1 MIKKLWKS
9 AAVKVWSIVS
19 FVVIILFLVVTILS
33 TTAFYELFNLV
44 MPGGGPRA
52 VYAEGIEPI
61 YVSDYDNKA
70 DVYAAAR
77 DMNREICEEGM
88 VLLKNSEISAGKK
101 ALPLATPVSDTSVTA
116 RPKISVFGKNS
127 VNIAYGGS
135 GSGGADTS
143 NVIDLYEALDQAGY
157 DVNPTLKAF
166 YEDTNASGP
175 LRAGNSS
182 DLDSGDTV
190 VLSTAETP
198 QSSYTDTVKQSYG
211 NYKDMALVVITLSL
225 IHI

>member
-1 MIKKLWKS
+1 M
-9 AAVKVWSIVS
+9 
-19 FVVIILFLVVTILS
+19 
-33 TTAFYELFNLV
+33 
-44 MPGGGPRA
+44 
-52 VYAEGIEPI
+52 YAEGIEPI

-135 GSGGADTS
+135 A
-143 NVIDLYEALDQAGY
+143 
-157 DVNPTLKAF
+157 
-166 YEDTNASGP
+166 
-175 LRAGNSS
+175 RAVRTPPMSS
-182 DLDSGDTV
+182 TFTKRSIRRAT
-190 VLSTAETP
+190 T
-198 QSSYTDTVKQSYG
+198 
-211 NYKDMALVVITLSL
+211 
-225 IHI
+225 

>member
-101 ALPLATPVSDTSVTA
+101 ALPT
-116 RPKISVFGKNS
+116 RPPFRI
-127 VNIAYGGS
+127 
-135 GSGGADTS
+135 
-143 NVIDLYEALDQAGY
+143 
-157 DVNPTLKAF
+157 P
-166 YEDTNASGP
+166 
-175 LRAGNSS
+175 R
-182 DLDSGDTV
+182 
-190 VLSTAETP
+190 
-198 QSSYTDTVKQSYG
+198 
-211 NYKDMALVVITLSL
+211 
-225 IHI
+225 